1 MKKILFTHSYFLR
14 FDPKQWKMKQPYPPL
29 ATLYAAAFVR
39 NAGYRVTIF
48 DNMFSES
55 ARQIEKALLE
65 EKPDVLVIYDD
76 GFNYLTKM
84 CLTNMRDAAFEMIHL
99 AKTKGIKVIVSSSD
113 STDQSEKYLNA
124 GADYILAGE
133 GEQTL
138 LDVIDMLESGETKW
152 DTIPGLI
159 RRTEKGI
166 EKNAK
171 REVLKNL
178 DSLPHPAWDLINV
191 DDYKNIWL
199 NHHGYFS
206 LNVSTT
212 RGCPFHCN
220 WCAKPIYGNRY
231 NVHSPEWV
239 TEEISFLVNT
249 YGASHLWMTDDIFGL
264 KPGWINQF
272 ALLVQNKKIKFN
284 FKIQSRVDL
293 LLEDENI
300 AALARAGCE
309 TIWVGAESGSQK
321 VLDAMDKG
329 TKVEQIHLA
338 TRLMKK
344 NGIKPAFFLQF
355 GYPGES
361 EADIQ
366 LTIDMVKELLPDDIG
381 ISVSYPLPGTK
392 FYENVKADL
401 KEKSNWTDSDE
412 LAMMFDN
419 TYPSFFYKQLQRYVH
434 RVYRTKQGISEIKN
448 LFSNPVQISFR
459 QLKRIAAIPVHATGT
474 ILYKQQLSKW
484 KRDAVHKAS
493 ELSSIKT
500 D

>member
-39 NAGYRVTIF
+39 NAGYRVTVF

-159 RRTEKGI
+159 HRTEKGI

-284 FKIQSRVDL
+284 FKIS
-293 LLEDENI
+293 N
-300 AALARAGCE
+300 
-309 TIWVGAESGSQK
+309 ES
-321 VLDAMDKG
+321 
-329 TKVEQIHLA
+329 
-338 TRLMKK
+338 
-344 NGIKPAFFLQF
+344 N
-355 GYPGES
+355 
-361 EADIQ
+361 
-366 LTIDMVKELLPDDIG
+366 
-381 ISVSYPLPGTK
+381 
-392 FYENVKADL
+392 
-401 KEKSNWTDSDE
+401 
-412 LAMMFDN
+412 
-419 TYPSFFYKQLQRYVH
+419 
-434 RVYRTKQGISEIKN
+434 
-448 LFSNPVQISFR
+448 
-459 QLKRIAAIPVHATGT
+459 
-474 ILYKQQLSKW
+474 
-484 KRDAVHKAS
+484 
-493 ELSSIKT
+493 
-500 D
+500 